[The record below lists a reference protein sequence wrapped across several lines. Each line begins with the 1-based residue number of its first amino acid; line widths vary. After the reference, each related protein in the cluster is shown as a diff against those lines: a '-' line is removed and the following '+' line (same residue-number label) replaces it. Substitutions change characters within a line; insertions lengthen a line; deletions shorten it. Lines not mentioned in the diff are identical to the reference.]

1 MTHSRLSA
9 RPRASGDPEL
19 LPIVRRVL
27 AVAAS
32 LALFLVLTLVPDTGR
47 AAEPARLEQVV
58 VETAKGRFA
67 FTTEIADT
75 PELRQRGLMFRQRL
89 PEDRA
94 MLFDWGRV
102 EPVAMWMRNTLVS
115 LDMIFIAPDGR
126 VAKVAEATEPL
137 SETTI
142 SSDGPVAAVLE
153 VVAGTAERIGLKP
166 GDRVHHPMFDP
177 GG

>member
-1 MTHSRLSA
+1 
-9 RPRASGDPEL
+9 

-32 LALFLVLTLVPDTGR
+32 LALMVLTLIPDTIH

-58 VETAKGRFA
+58 VETAQGRFA

-75 PELRQRGLMFRQRL
+75 PELRQRGLMFRQRV

-102 EPVAMWMRNTLVS
+102 EPVSMWMRNTLVS
-115 LDMIFIAPDGR
+115 LDMIFIAADGR

-153 VVAGTAERIGLKP
+153 VVAGTARRIGLEP
-166 GDRVHHPMFDP
+166 GDRVHHPMFEP